1 MSNITVTELQ
11 GHTSG
16 GDANTVKVKSG
27 HTLAAQSNATVGGT
41 LGVTGTTT
49 TAQINA
55 SGSINTTAN
64 TISVTNSSYPQL
76 QLNSGVKNYHI
87 FNDTGSNS
95 LYFKNNT
102 DAINGMIMDS
112 SGRITQPAQPRF
124 FAYMSGRFPSSGDIA
139 TDSIMVFDS
148 TNQNVG
154 NGFNTSNYRYTAPVA
169 GTYVFGMNVRLVNNN
184 GIRVARAMLRKNAS
198 QQWDLAF
205 VGGSKSPNASD
216 HPSLSGVTIINAA
229 VNDYFDL
236 QIQGELSYAG
246 HLYADP
252 GLRSNFWGYL
262 LA

>member
-55 SGSINTTAN
+55 SGSINTTSN

-102 DAINGMIMDS
+102 DAVNGMIMDS
-112 SGRITQPAQPRF
+112 SGRVTKPVQPAFQVQGNNGNNVTYGGPAVITHF
-124 FAYMSGRFPSSGDIA
+124 DATSQSYCFIQGGVTHTASNGRI
-139 TDSIMVFDS
+139 TV
-148 TNQNVG
+148 
-154 NGFNTSNYRYTAPVA
+154 PVA
-169 GTYVFGMNVRLVNNN
+169 GKYMLTLCVYDNDSNTGAHRSGILIN
-184 GIRVARAMLRKNAS
+184 GVMIGHTHLEMLNGQTTVAIVAN
-198 QQWDLAF
+198 LA
-205 VGGSKSPNASD
+205 A
-216 HPSLSGVTIINAA
+216 
-229 VNDYFDL
+229 NDY
-236 QIQGELSYAG
+236 IQYQSVYNRAYYMGPNHFYA
-246 HLYADP
+246 
-252 GLRSNFWGYL
+252 SGYL
-262 LA
+262 LG

>member
-64 TISVTNSSYPQL
+64 TISVTNSSFPQL

-102 DAINGMIMDS
+102 DNVNGMIMDS
-112 SGRITQPAQPRF
+112 SGRVTKPKQPYCALYRNADFTTTSVIPFIYNATISDAYSMGDTTQ
-124 FAYMSGRFPSSGDIA
+124 GRI
-139 TDSIMVFDS
+139 
-148 TNQNVG
+148 
-154 NGFNTSNYRYTAPVA
+154 TAPVDGHYLINA
-169 GTYVFGMNVRLVNNN
+169 QIGYYMNGDARQTILAVRRNGNNVRRSDGTVEDLQGNN
-184 GIRVARAMLRKNAS
+184 GHMEN
-198 QQWDLAF
+198 
-205 VGGSKSPNASD
+205 
-216 HPSLSGVTIINAA
+216 SLSFVLYMSANDYIDVTFGSTAA
-229 VNDYFDL
+229 VTVHVPDF
-236 QIQGELSYAG
+236 SC
-246 HLYADP
+246 
-252 GLRSNFWGYL
+252 YL
-262 LA
+262 EIYKLG